1 MFRGQLPSPRVSE
14 DLAQISLGVQ
24 LVRDAVFLIPGRQT
38 KNGCG
43 WLWATMRY
51 LVNSLKLLDLY
62 RHIMPYLLVM
72 AIFRLG

>member
-14 DLAQISLGVQ
+14 DLAQISRGVQ

-43 WLWATMRY
+43 WLWATMWY
-51 LVNSLKLLDLY
+51 LVNSETA
-62 RHIMPYLLVM
+62 RFIPPYHAVSPSYGH
-72 AIFRLG
+72 F